1 MNIKITADSTCDLP
15 ISLLQRH
22 HITLL
27 PLYVNLGTR
36 CLRDGVDVCPDDIY
50 AHVDSGGAM
59 CTTSACNITD
69 YLELFTELSK
79 NHDAVIHINLGSDF
93 SSSYQNARLAA
104 SNFDNVYVVDSHNLC
119 AGQGLMVLRCA
130 ELIEQG
136 LDALSIVEKLNR
148 FAGKIDSSFI
158 LSQLEYLKK
167 GGRCSSI
174 VALGANLLNLK
185 PCIEVTDGK
194 MAVGKKYRGAFEK
207 AVEQFIRDRLSDFDA
222 IDTNYIVLAHSG
234 LNNETIALAEKIVRE
249 RIDCKELIITR
260 AGCTVSSHCGPG
272 TFGFFLV
279 RK

>member
-15 ISLLQRH
+15 IYLLQRH
-22 HITLL
+22 NITLS
-27 PLYVNLGTR
+27 PLYVNLGSH

-50 AHVDSGGAM
+50 AHVESGGTM

-69 YLELFTELSK
+69 YLDLFTTYSK
-79 NHDAVIHINLGSDF
+79 EYDAVIHINLGSDF
-93 SSSYQNARLAA
+93 SSCYQNATLAA
-104 SNFDNVYVVDSHNLC
+104 ANFDNVYVVDSRNLC
-119 AGQGLMVLRCA
+119 AGQGLIVLRCT

-136 LDALSIVEKLNR
+136 LDAPIIVEKLNR

-174 VALGANLLNLK
+174 VALGANLLHLK
-185 PCIEVTDGK
+185 PCIEVTEGK

-207 AVEQFIRDRLSDFDA
+207 ASEQFIRDRLADPDA
-222 IDTNYIVLAHSG
+222 INTNCIILAHSG
-234 LNNETIALAEKIVRE
+234 LSEETMSFAERIVRE
-249 RIDCKELIITR
+249 RIDCKELVITR